1 MTATISRRGAIAALG
16 GLVACPAVVRAA
28 YPDKTITI
36 VHGFPGGNG
45 DLLARLV
52 ADGLTRYLGATVV
65 VEAKSGAGGN
75 IAAAQAARAAPDGYT
90 LLIMVGGHAVSAAIY
105 NQLAFKPVDDFSF
118 VSMLTEFPMVMATYP
133 DHAAKSASEFI
144 ELARKAAEPPLFGTP
159 GNGTGQH
166 MAAELLASMAKIKL
180 KHVPYRGSGQ
190 GVTDLLGKR
199 IDFIMDTPTVTVP
212 LVTDKQLRALAVTGD
227 KRFFALPDV
236 PTLAEAGVT
245 DYSTGSWLGL
255 AGPAGMPSD
264 VVSRLNGV
272 VRELLAEPATAKK
285 LRDLGS
291 EVKPTSPAEFKAR
304 LESDIAKWTRVV
316 REAGIP
322 KI

>member
-1 MTATISRRGAIAALG
+1 MPAKISRRGAIAGLG
-16 GLVACPAVVRAA
+16 GLVACPAVARAA

-65 VEAKSGAGGN
+65 VEAKAGAGGN

-105 NQLAFKPVDDFSF
+105 NQLAFKPVEDFTL
-118 VSMLTEFPMVMATYP
+118 VSMLTEFPLVVATYP
-133 DHAAKSASEFI
+133 DHAARSAAEFI
-144 ELARKAAEPPLFGTP
+144 DLARKAAEPPLYGTP

-166 MAAELLASMAKIKL
+166 MAAELFAAMAGIKL

-212 LVTDKQLRALAVTGD
+212 LVTDRQLRALAVTGER
-227 KRFFALPDV
+227 RFFALPDV
-236 PTLAEAGVT
+236 PTLAEAGVA
-245 DYSTGSWLGL
+245 DYATGSWLGL
-255 AGPAGMPSD
+255 AGPAGMPAE
-264 VVSRLNGV
+264 VVTRLNGV
-272 VRELLAEPATAKK
+272 VRDLLAEPATAKK

-291 EVKPTSPAEFKAR
+291 EVKPTTPAEFKAR

-316 REAGIP
+316 RDAGIP